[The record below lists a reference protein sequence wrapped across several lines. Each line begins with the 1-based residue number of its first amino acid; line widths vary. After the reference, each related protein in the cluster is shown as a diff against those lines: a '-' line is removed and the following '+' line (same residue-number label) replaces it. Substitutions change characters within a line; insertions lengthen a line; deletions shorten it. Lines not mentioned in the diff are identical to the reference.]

1 MDQLVFNVY
10 QTTNFMAP
18 RSQWSV
24 VTNVTTTSCVLPVVD
39 GPHFFT
45 VSVSN
50 TVTGLETFMN

>member
-10 QTTNFMAP
+10 QCTNLTVH
-18 RSQWSV
+18 QWSLA
-24 VTNVTTTSCVLPVVD
+24 TNVTTTSCTLPVYN
-39 GPHFFT
+39 GAHFFT